1 MPKLHDKNYKDV
13 FRVPLMF
20 YQHSFPLTKK
30 LTAAK
35 EKLHEYCATVYLR
48 GSENQ
53 MWILNN
59 SLRKFHI
66 QTFYQNQR
74 HLNVFNK
81 T

>member
-30 LTAAK
+30 LTAVK

-53 MWILNN
+53 M
-59 SLRKFHI
+59 
-66 QTFYQNQR
+66 
-74 HLNVFNK
+74 
-81 T
+81 